1 MKDEKRAEEL
11 RKRNASWKRWARTA
25 KVISMVSLEPK
36 GPYRERYLVALKP
49 DRRFAFFKDA
59 STTKKEKPQ

>member
-1 MKDEKRAEEL
+1 MGANRESDFDG
-11 RKRNASWKRWARTA
+11 
-25 KVISMVSLEPK
+25 SLEPK

-59 STTKKEKPQ
+59 SKTKKEKPQ